1 MGGSYFPSLLFLKLP
16 EGDQVIIQCGGRLN
30 QQSINSRP
38 GTVQTG
44 ASHCMK

>member
-1 MGGSYFPSLLFLKLP
+1 VGFLFSIFTFLKLP